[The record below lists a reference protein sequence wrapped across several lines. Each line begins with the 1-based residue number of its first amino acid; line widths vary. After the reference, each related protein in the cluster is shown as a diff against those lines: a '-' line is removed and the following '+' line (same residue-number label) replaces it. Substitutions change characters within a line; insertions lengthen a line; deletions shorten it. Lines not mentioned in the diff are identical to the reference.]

1 MAEID
6 ELLRGTLE
14 RVAVPGDPSGVA
26 EAIRARV
33 EAGDAGISAT
43 SSTAPG
49 WGGGGAAGWLPWI
62 GVVVAAGL
70 VGGGVGWSGVAGAQT
85 DEVAVVGY
93 TTVLDA
99 SVGALECPGGPVVRT
114 LVAGTRVLA
123 VERSED
129 SGYLGLRDPDDFAS
143 TVWLPTSVLV
153 IDAGQDAAALPV
165 GDPCPVATLAAPI
178 PVAPPEDTDRPKIQ
192 SAVATPSTIQ
202 SGFYLDASTVS
213 VNATDDTGVT
223 RISASWPAVG
233 FIPAGGT
240 TITGGSGTFTFG
252 SVNWGSTLD

>member
-1 MAEID
+1 
-6 ELLRGTLE
+6 
-14 RVAVPGDPSGVA
+14 
-26 EAIRARV
+26 
-33 EAGDAGISAT
+33 
-43 SSTAPG
+43 
-49 WGGGGAAGWLPWI
+49 
-62 GVVVAAGL
+62 
-70 VGGGVGWSGVAGAQT
+70 
-85 DEVAVVGY
+85 
-93 TTVLDA
+93 
-99 SVGALECPGGPVVRT
+99 
-114 LVAGTRVLA
+114 
-123 VERSED
+123 
-129 SGYLGLRDPDDFAS
+129 LRDPDDFAS

-223 RISASWPAVG
+223 RISGSWPAVG

-252 SVNWGSTLD
+252 PVNWGSTSDYDDKVVPITFVARDAAGNQSAPFVVNVTVHYVLG